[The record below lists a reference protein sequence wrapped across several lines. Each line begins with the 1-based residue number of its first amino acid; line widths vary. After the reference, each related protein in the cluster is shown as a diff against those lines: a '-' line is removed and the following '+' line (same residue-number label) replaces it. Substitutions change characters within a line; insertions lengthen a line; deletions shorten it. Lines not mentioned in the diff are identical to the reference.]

1 MIKIKMTDLES
12 IAYNR
17 GYLPYEFF
25 MEIDPSEI
33 NQQRHEVYRIEETG
47 QIFAEM

>member
-1 MIKIKMTDLES
+1 MIKIKMTDLEN

-25 MEIDPSEI
+25 TEIDLNEI
-33 NQQRHEVYRIEETG
+33 NQQKHEVYLIEEPG
-47 QIFAEM
+47 RIFTEM